1 MIILGHKSYC
11 LGEVLGDHSDVI
23 IGKYCSIAKGVMFDG
38 CIQHNPK
45 FLTTYSFD
53 SFTDA
58 KPQYQ
63 YKTKGNIV
71 IGNDVWIGQ
80 NALIMS
86 GVEIADGVII
96 AAGAV
101 VTKSIT
107 EPYSI
112 FGGVPAR
119 FLKYRFVRETINKLL
134 ELQWWNRSDEWI
146 KENVNI
152 LLSEKIEELSKRA

>member
-1 MIILGHKSYC
+1 MIKVGHKSYC
-11 LGEVLGDHSDVI
+11 LGEVLGEHSDVI
-23 IGKYCSIAKGVMFDG
+23 IGKYCSIAKGVIFDG
-38 CIQHNPK
+38 GIQHNPR
-45 FLTTYSFD
+45 FLTTYPFD

-80 NALIMS
+80 NAMILS

-107 EPYSI
+107 EPYTI
-112 FGGVPAR
+112 YGGVPAK
-119 FLKYRFVRETINKLL
+119 FLKFRFIQETINKLL
-134 ELQWWNRSDEWI
+134 QVKWWDKSDEWVSN
-146 KENVNI
+146 NVNI
-152 LLSEKIEELSKRA
+152 LLSENINELVKRV